1 MKTLTNLIE
10 NHSNQVKQTNENFEI
25 NPGNGLKCGVTNHLT
40 PVANIITNIRNIFAP
55 IMQIIVEP
63 GEDGVSMKL
72 HSSKFTSIEEINKV
86 LDTPYMGSSLR
97 NYIFQQGLDSIKLVN
112 LGMYYVV
119 YCYPSDTVTKNPSC
133 ANAVCTE
140 MLQINIDEC
149 ELETLTESS
158 IDDEELEDK
167 TKQQLI
173 KFIDGTDKVKCAAKL
188 AELLADDLELPA
200 DYYFKGV
207 KDTDGNESIAL
218 RYKFTKRRP
227 FGKEVQLSKSL
238 LNIYKSGDEAVWV
251 EAFLT
256 RDKNS
261 EEMNNIVET
270 VLKLIGAT
278 ATDDPCVWAITPD
291 AIDDMKDDVKDDDKK
306 KDDDDDDD
314 DDLNKP
320 ENTEDISS
328 SLKKSEE
335 EKNM

>member
-10 NHSNQVKQTNENFEI
+10 SRNNDLNENFES
-25 NPGNGLKCGVTNHLT
+25 NPGNGLKQGVTNHLT
-40 PVANIITNIRNIFAP
+40 PVSNIITNVRNLFAP
-55 IMQIIVEP
+55 AMQIIVEP

-72 HSSKFTSIEEINKV
+72 HSSKFVSPEEINKI
-86 LDTPYMGSSLR
+86 LDTPCMGSTLR

-119 YCYPSDTVTKNPSC
+119 YCYPSDVVTKNASC

-158 IDDEELEDK
+158 VDDEELEDK

-188 AELLADDLELPA
+188 AELLADDLELPS

-261 EEMNNIVET
+261 EEMNNIVDT

-278 ATDDPCVWAITPD
+278 PTDDPCVWAITPST
-291 AIDDMKDDVKDDDKK
+291 IDDMKDDIKDDDKN
-306 KDDDDDDD
+306 DEDND
-314 DDLNKP
+314 DDLNKS

-335 EKNM
+335 EKKYII

>member
-1 MKTLTNLIE
+1 MKTLTKLIE
-10 NHSNQVKQTNENFEI
+10 VHNNCVTENYES
-25 NPGNGLKCGVTNHLT
+25 NPGNNIKQGVTNHLT
-40 PVANIITNIRNIFAP
+40 PISNIITNIRNLFAP

-63 GEDGVSMKL
+63 GEDGSSMKL
-72 HSSKFTSIEEINKV
+72 HSSKFTSIDEINKV
-86 LDTPYMGSSLR
+86 LDTPYMGSTLR
-97 NYIFQQGLDSIKLVN
+97 NYILQQGLDSIKLVN

-119 YCYPSDTVTKNPSC
+119 YCYPSDIVTKNPTSI
-133 ANAVCTE
+133 NTVCTE
-140 MLQINIDEC
+140 MLQINMEEC
-149 ELETLTESS
+149 ELESLTESS

-167 TKQQLI
+167 AKQQLL
-173 KFIDGTDKVKCAAKL
+173 KFIDGTDKVKCAEKL
-188 AELLADDLELPA
+188 AELLADDLNLTS

-261 EEMNNIVET
+261 DAMNNIVET

-278 ATDDPCVWAITPD
+278 PTDDPCVWSITSD
-291 AIDDMKDDVKDDDKK
+291 TIDDLKDDVKNN
-306 KDDDDDDD
+306 KDDEDNEDD
-314 DDLNKP
+314 DDLNKKQ
-320 ENTEDISS
+320 NTEDISP
-328 SLKKSEE
+328 SLEKTEE